1 MTYLFKKTQVNDFK
15 RDTPYMQAL
24 KKLLVL
30 CLASECL
37 VIKILNTVFA

>member
-24 KKLLVL
+24 KKLVL